1 MLELYVNMVFLS
13 VKYDRISENTI
24 VLENDGRMLKPFSF
38 SFSFSLSYY
47 FTIFV
52 FCNYF
57 YFHLALKVD
66 KIWVRWRICLLGSLA
81 KSFTFLFVGAQG
93 EPRSRLDAATAER
106 GGPPADRQQPTA
118 RAPQLLHL
126 VSVEICEPQLKKVPF
141 LVSFWE
147 FCASMGMQ
155 FLECESFRDFS
166 FGENSEM
173 NSSISYLEHLFCLS
187 DELLV
192 IYSCLTLDNK
202 YASEHSIYLFLHWLL
217 LVSGS
222 SRTKK

>member
-1 MLELYVNMVFLS
+1 
-13 VKYDRISENTI
+13 
-24 VLENDGRMLKPFSF
+24 MLKPF

-52 FCNYF
+52 FFNYF
-57 YFHLALKVD
+57 HFHLALKVD
-66 KIWVRWRICLLGSLA
+66 KIWVRWRICFTWIIGPKLHVSLCRRTGRA
-81 KSFTFLFVGAQG
+81 C
-93 EPRSRLDAATAER
+93 SRLDAATAER

-192 IYSCLTLDNK
+192 IYSL
-202 YASEHSIYLFLHWLL
+202 EHCAALPRRNMPSSSVLF
-217 LVSGS
+217 
-222 SRTKK
+222 